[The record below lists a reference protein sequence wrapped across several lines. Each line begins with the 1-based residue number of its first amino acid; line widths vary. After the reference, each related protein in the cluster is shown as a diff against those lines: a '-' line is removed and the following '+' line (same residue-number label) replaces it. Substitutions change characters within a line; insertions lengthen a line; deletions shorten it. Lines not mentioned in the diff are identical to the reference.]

1 MEKIKMLQYNKKF
14 IMEFY
19 ENAIFNKKGYFKY
32 FSTKNLIISL
42 ILMSCFHSLFIF
54 YFEELR
60 LLFIPYV
67 IFIVLLF
74 SLMHLFLL
82 TKHQI
87 YTINQNKI
95 EILEKIKNLDLDNQ
109 ILENFFKENLN
120 LEDYGY
126 SKLSQHL
133 DNMFIKNK

>member
-19 ENAIFNKKGYFKY
+19 ENAIFNKEGYFKY
-32 FSTKNLIISL
+32 FSTKSLIISL

-109 ILENFFKENLN
+109 VLENFFKENLN